1 MSLRVLVVDDEEEL
15 VSALQ
20 ERLTLRGFETSG
32 VTTGE
37 AALTHLATEPCD
49 IVLLDLKMPGLDGL
63 EVLRSIKSDFPRVE
77 VVLFTGHGS
86 KSSVDEGMELGAFDF
101 LVKPVK
107 ISSLLRVLAV
117 VSERKAR
124 REEEE

>member
-63 EVLRSIKSDFPRVE
+63 EVLRSIKSDFPMVE

-86 KSSVDEGMELGAFDF
+86 KSSVDEGMGLGAFDF

-117 VSERKAR
+117 ASERKAR